1 MRGLASGVSQILF
14 FMVPFM
20 IFLMVFSVPLISI
33 LAAGKFDPEALQM
46 TADYLGTYALTLPFY
61 AICMYLQKVVSAMRR
76 MGLYALASV
85 IASVV
90 QVVMLLVFT
99 QYFDLN
105 FVAFSSTVFFLL
117 IDVVVFVSLRK
128 NLGPLGLSKVI
139 AAFVKSLLLGLAGGV
154 VGFIVLGVLAFFVGN
169 CATMRSMLYCVLAG
183 LPAVAVTY
191 GLAFIFNMP
200 EAKLINGLIRRFVRR

>member
-1 MRGLASGVSQILF
+1 
-14 FMVPFM
+14 
-20 IFLMVFSVPLISI
+20 
-33 LAAGKFDPEALQM
+33 
-46 TADYLGTYALTLPFY
+46 
-61 AICMYLQKVVSAMRR
+61 MYLQKVVSAMRR

-99 QYFDLN
+99 QYFGLN

-154 VGFIVLGVLAFFVGN
+154 VGFIILGVLAFFMGN
-169 CATMRSMLYCVLAG
+169 CAGSTMRSMLYCVLAG